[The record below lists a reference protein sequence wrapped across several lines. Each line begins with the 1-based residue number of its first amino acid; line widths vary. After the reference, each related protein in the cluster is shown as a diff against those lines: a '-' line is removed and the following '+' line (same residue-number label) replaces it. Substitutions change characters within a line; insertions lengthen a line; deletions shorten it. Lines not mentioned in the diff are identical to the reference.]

1 VTVRVDSA
9 VDVPRAV
16 YEHAVIC
23 EHAHERLIQL
33 TRPARRA
40 DLAAHAPH

>member
-1 VTVRVDSA
+1 MRVDSA

-23 EHAHERLIQL
+23 EHAHERLKQL
-33 TRPARRA
+33 ALSAMSPTME
-40 DLAAHAPH
+40 LAAAGQR